1 MIVKRR
7 PLSVTAR
14 PSTCGSAANL
24 RRHRPSPR
32 TMTSSELSIW
42 SSSVRKVRPSAGVAP
57 SSEKYEADTNSVS
70 RRSELSV
77 SVSVCICESTAARS
91 SNERVACARQSR
103 KSGYDAPLRSIWP
116 RSTLPIKLTSRSGS
130 LYGMA
135 CVRVASTTLKT
146 AVLPPMPTASA
157 RTATA
162 AKPGERSR
170 LRPACRTSIPMLSSH
185 VRIFIGGAHSQT
197 VCRSSPRRPS
207 TVAGVSRLRNGSRS
221 VLGRDLS
228 VTAHGGSSRRAGPV
242 LWTRRPRYDHG
253 MKRSGVADLPLHGG
267 RVPAWLASR
276 MSTLGT
282 AIAESVMLHYGR
294 PALLSRLSDP
304 FWFQALGSV
313 MGMDWHSSGITTSVM
328 GALKRGLN
336 PRAHELGVYI
346 CGGRGKQSR
355 NTPSELRAIADR
367 INLDGD
373 ALVRTSRLTARV
385 DNNAVADGF
394 QIYLHSFILTGDGD
408 WAVVQQGMNE
418 DSRLA
423 RRYHWHSA
431 AVRDFTSEPH
441 TAIVGEHAGTIMN
454 LVDRE
459 ARPAQEALLAITRDD
474 PSRTLADIRAAYAHS
489 ASAPRLVMPAHHDV
503 RATDVNE
510 KRLGAVLA
518 LAHER
523 DLRDFASFLLL
534 EQLGPRTL
542 QSLALVAEVVH
553 GAPTRFEDPARFA
566 FAHGGKDG
574 HPFPVPLKVYDE
586 SIAVLRR
593 ALDSAKL
600 GHTDKL
606 GGFKRLDAFTR
617 AIETQRGPE
626 ADVSATIAHE
636 RAISATHGGRTVFDD
651 QPSRSAL
658 RPAGPPSRDAL
669 RGAGPP
675 SRDALRG
682 AGPPGPRRGQ
692 LGLFDD
698 EPPRQ

>member
-1 MIVKRR
+1 
-7 PLSVTAR
+7 
-14 PSTCGSAANL
+14 
-24 RRHRPSPR
+24 
-32 TMTSSELSIW
+32 
-42 SSSVRKVRPSAGVAP
+42 
-57 SSEKYEADTNSVS
+57 
-70 RRSELSV
+70 
-77 SVSVCICESTAARS
+77 
-91 SNERVACARQSR
+91 
-103 KSGYDAPLRSIWP
+103 
-116 RSTLPIKLTSRSGS
+116 
-130 LYGMA
+130 
-135 CVRVASTTLKT
+135 
-146 AVLPPMPTASA
+146 
-157 RTATA
+157 
-162 AKPGERSR
+162 
-170 LRPACRTSIPMLSSH
+170 
-185 VRIFIGGAHSQT
+185 
-197 VCRSSPRRPS
+197 
-207 TVAGVSRLRNGSRS
+207 
-221 VLGRDLS
+221 
-228 VTAHGGSSRRAGPV
+228 
-242 LWTRRPRYDHG
+242 

-282 AIAESVMLHYGR
+282 AIAESVLLHYGR

-313 MGMDWHSSGITTSVM
+313 MGMDWHSSGVTTSVM

-355 NTPSELRAIADR
+355 NTPAELRTIAER

-394 QIYLHSFILTGDGD
+394 QIYLHSFILTRDGD

-418 DSRLA
+418 ASRLA

-431 AVRDFTSEPH
+431 AVRDFTSAPH

-459 ARPAQEALLAITRDD
+459 ARPAQDALLAITRED
-474 PSRTLADIRAAYAHS
+474 PEHTLAHVRRLETPGQLPM
-489 ASAPRLVMPAHHDV
+489 PRQLTMPAHHDV
-503 RATDVNE
+503 RAEDVNE

-553 GAPTRFEDPARFA
+553 GAPTRFDDPARFA

-574 HPFPVPLKVYDE
+574 HPFPVPLTVYDE

-593 ALDSAKL
+593 ALDSARL
-600 GHTDKL
+600 GDTDKL
-606 GGFKRLDAFTR
+606 GGFKRLDSFTR
-617 AIETQRGPE
+617 AIEARRGPD
-626 ADVSATIAHE
+626 ADVEATIAHE
-636 RAISATHGGRTVFDD
+636 RAISKSLGGRTVFDD
-651 QPSRSAL
+651 ARRSRRAEASLGAKAHSAK
-658 RPAGPPSRDAL
+658 AAASAD
-669 RGAGPP
+669 
-675 SRDALRG
+675 
-682 AGPPGPRRGQ
+682 RRGQ
-692 LGLFDD
+692 LKLF
-698 EPPRQ
+698 EN